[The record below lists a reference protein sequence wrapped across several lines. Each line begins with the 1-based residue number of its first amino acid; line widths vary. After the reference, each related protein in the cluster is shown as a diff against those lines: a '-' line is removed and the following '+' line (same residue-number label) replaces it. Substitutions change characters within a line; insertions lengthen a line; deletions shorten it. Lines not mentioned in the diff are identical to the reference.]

1 MTQACSM
8 QEGAQDTVDHH
19 FMAVFKI

>member
-8 QEGAQDTVDHH
+8 QKGAQDTVDHN